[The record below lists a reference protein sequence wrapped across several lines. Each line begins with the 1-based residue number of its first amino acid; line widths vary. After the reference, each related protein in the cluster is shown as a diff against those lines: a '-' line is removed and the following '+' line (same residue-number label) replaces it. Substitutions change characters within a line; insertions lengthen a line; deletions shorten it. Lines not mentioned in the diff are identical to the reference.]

1 MQCNGCNSRHQIYN
15 KKLKKRWF
23 NHLKEIKKEEMELLK
38 SRQIINNSDKGFVD
52 RSGNVIGF
60 YRTRNKRYIEDKY
73 VNIAKKI
80 KADKLK

>member
-1 MQCNGCNSRHQIYN
+1 M
-15 KKLKKRWF
+15 
-23 NHLKEIKKEEMELLK
+23 KEIKKEEMELLE
-38 SRQIINNSDKGFVD
+38 SRQIIHNSDKGFVD
-52 RSGNVIGF
+52 RSRNVIGF